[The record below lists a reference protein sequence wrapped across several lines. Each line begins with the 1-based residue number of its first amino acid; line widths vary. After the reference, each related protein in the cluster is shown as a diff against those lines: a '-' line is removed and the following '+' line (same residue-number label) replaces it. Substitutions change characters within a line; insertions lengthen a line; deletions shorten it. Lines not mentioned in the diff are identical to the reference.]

1 MESEEEDGVVI
12 THVSPPPSKRSRVN
26 QEVADLVVEG
36 EEEPLRCST
45 PQPAAVSGEELDATL
60 EDLGISH
67 DSIGEK
73 ESSLYLAVLGHL

>member
-1 MESEEEDGVVI
+1 MESEEEEDGVVI

-36 EEEPLRCST
+36 EEREEPLRCST

-60 EDLGISH
+60 EDFGISH

-73 ESSLYLAVLGHL
+73 LAVLSHS

>member
-1 MESEEEDGVVI
+1 M
-12 THVSPPPSKRSRVN
+12 N

-67 DSIGEK
+67 DDSIGEK